1 MDNIAE
7 KLFERNGKKYN
18 FHKAAEEFLEL
29 ALVLNQKLLKPTKVN
44 EQQIIDEIGDCE
56 LRLKVLKKYFDSKKI
71 KKRILYKTKKF
82 NSYIENNTYDKI

>member
-1 MDNIAE
+1 MDKIAE

-18 FHKAAEEFLEL
+18 FDKAAEEFLEL